1 MHFKLTQR
9 RRLRQTRLRLR
20 AELQLETRNCR
31 PVATSCNLCR
41 LVPCCMLH
49 VCCSCAACG
58 PHQFVHLLRQKQ
70 KSIINRSSEFQ
81 IKKAMQKEDTTK
93 YGYTFP
99 LGNWNTMNTLK
110 WENICIKK
118 LNKYFLMKLVMKFL
132 IKLKMKLVMELVM
145 KTAMKPNIKFV
156 MNLKIKLKR
165 N

>member
-1 MHFKLTQR
+1 MQCAMHFKLTQR

-20 AELQLETRNCR
+20 AELQLETRNWR

-58 PHQFVHLLRQKQ
+58 PHHFVHLLRHKQ

-99 LGNWNTMNTLK
+99 Q
-110 WENICIKK
+110 WENICVKNRTIS
-118 LNKYFLMKLVMKFL
+118 
-132 IKLKMKLVMELVM
+132 MELVLKLLM
-145 KTAMKPNIKFV
+145 KIIMKYVMINICNETRNQIITELAMEPL
-156 MNLKIKLKR
+156 MN
-165 N
+165 

>member
-81 IKKAMQKEDTTK
+81 IKKAMGKEDTTK

-99 LGNWNTMNTLK
+99 LGCWNTINTLT
-110 WENICIKK
+110 WENICIQ
-118 LNKYFLMKLVMKFL
+118 
-132 IKLKMKLVMELVM
+132 
-145 KTAMKPNIKFV
+145 
-156 MNLKIKLKR
+156 KIKKIFF
-165 N
+165 NETSHEISNKTKNEISNGISYENSNETKHKICNESKN